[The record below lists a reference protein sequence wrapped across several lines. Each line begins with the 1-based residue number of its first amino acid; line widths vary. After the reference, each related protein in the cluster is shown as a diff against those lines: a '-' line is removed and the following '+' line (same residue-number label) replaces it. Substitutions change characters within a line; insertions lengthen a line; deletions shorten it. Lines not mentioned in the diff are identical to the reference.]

1 MPQLNIFTYHIHS
14 LMFINNQINLPSKE
28 DIQHPFIDFKDTKI
42 ISYVDYFLEK
52 QLGGLYQYVRLISL
66 YDEHPFEHEFFIKIS
81 QSFPFLKSLTLIN
94 NQSQIYKQSYKS
106 INNDYNL
113 LIVKYNHLITLD
125 ISKVHEDYIEEFLFN
140 RKTYFHNNIF
150 LHINYKSLERVTH
163 NFTRDDTQINCA
175 KINQIILVGD

>member
-28 DIQHPFIDFKDTKI
+28 DIQHTFIDFKDTKI
-42 ISYVDYFLEK
+42 ISYVNYFLEK
-52 QLGGLYQYVRLISL
+52 QLGQCHVYSYPSEMQYYQNLTNNFPGGLYQYVRLISL

-140 RKTYFHNNIF
+140 RKT
-150 LHINYKSLERVTH
+150 
-163 NFTRDDTQINCA
+163 
-175 KINQIILVGD
+175 